1 MIRIL
6 GVWVLFSVVIGII
19 ITAYR
24 AGTKKER
31 WELTKTLAFATI
43 CGLIASLLL
52 GFIVIIF

>member
-6 GVWVLFSVVIGII
+6 GVWVLVSFVIGFLIVAFRDA
-19 ITAYR
+19 TN
-24 AGTKKER
+24 KER
-31 WELTKTLAFATI
+31 WELTKIVAFATM